1 MFRQKTHIEFPS
13 SLVKCQMFWLN
24 SSIMNFFLCC
34 YCTRY
39 YIMGRK
45 ACYES
50 LSTGWVRCPEDHYKQ
65 HPGLQNPQGTM
76 EQTQEIKRQR
86 WGSTDVFGGKIGHRD
101 DKSRREEQGSWGGGW
116 GGGPDVLCS
125 LLWRQFNCSR
135 HFRFAAVNCWYGNGR
150 VLWKKKRLFK
160 MRSLVDR
167 PKWKL
172 HWMGALILPDINIHF
187 MTLLSHCPHP
197 VLTQRAHYYQ
207 WRGGWSSQT
216 LIWALSEGITVRTLP
231 QCEWL
236 ETYHKQGG
244 AGC

>member
-1 MFRQKTHIEFPS
+1 MSNVLAKQLHNE
-13 SLVKCQMFWLN
+13 L
-24 SSIMNFFLCC
+24 FFVLLLC
-34 YCTRY
+34 RY
-39 YIMGRK
+39 YIMVRK

-116 GGGPDVLCS
+116 GGGPDALCS